1 VNSRWAAFE
10 TVHST
15 IGHNRGQVM
24 ARIKLHYAW
33 IIALVTFFILL
44 VTAGIRAVPGVLMV
58 PLESEFGWNRA
69 AISAA
74 VAINIALFGLIGPFA
89 ASVMDRF
96 GMRRVI
102 LAAVGLLAIS
112 VALTTMMRTQWQ
124 LTLLWGICV
133 GTGTGVTSMVLAAIV
148 ATRWFEARRGLV
160 MGVLSAANATGQLIF
175 LPMLARLIDARG
187 WRTAA
192 LAVTA
197 AAVVVFVVVLVF
209 MRDRPEDLG
218 LTRYGET
225 GPTAASSAAPAMPP
239 LAALRFAMRTRAFWI
254 LAGTFFVCGASTN
267 GLIGTHLIAA
277 CHDYG
282 IPQVRS
288 AELLA
293 VMGIFDILGTTASG
307 WLTDRYSSRYLLF
320 AYYTLRGVSLLY
332 LPFTLEQ
339 GAHGLGWFAIFYGLD
354 WVATVPPTVR
364 LTSDSFGR
372 ENTGV
377 IYGWIGASHQLGAS
391 LAAFGAGAIR
401 TSLGNYQ
408 LAFWLAGGLC
418 VLAGV
423 SFLTVGRGALLR
435 RAVPVSVQ
443 TIEFAPSNR

>member
-1 VNSRWAAFE
+1 MPRP
-10 TVHST
+10 
-15 IGHNRGQVM
+15 
-24 ARIKLHYAW
+24 KLHYAW
-33 IIALVTFFILL
+33 IIAIVTFFILL
-44 VTAGIRAVPGVLMV
+44 VTAGVRAVPGLLMV
-58 PLESEFGWNRA
+58 PLEAEFGWNRA
-69 AISAA
+69 AISGA

-112 VALTTMMRTQWQ
+112 VALTTGMRSQWEF
-124 LTLLWGICV
+124 TLLWGVCV

-148 ATRWFEARRGLV
+148 ATRWFDARRGLV
-160 MGVLSAANATGQLIF
+160 TGVLSAANATGQLIF

-197 AAVVVFVVVLVF
+197 AAVVVFLVVLVF

-218 LTRYGET
+218 LTRYGEIAR
-225 GPTAASSAAPAMPP
+225 PDASRAIPAMSPVS
-239 LAALRFAMRTRAFWI
+239 ALRVALRSRAFWI
-254 LAGTFFVCGASTN
+254 LGGTFFICGASTN

-320 AYYTLRGVSLLY
+320 GYYTLRVLSLLF
-332 LPFTLEQ
+332 LPFTLEN
-339 GAHGLGWFAIFYGLD
+339 G
-354 WVATVPPTVR
+354 
-364 LTSDSFGR
+364 
-372 ENTGV
+372 
-377 IYGWIGASHQLGAS
+377 
-391 LAAFGAGAIR
+391 
-401 TSLGNYQ
+401 
-408 LAFWLAGGLC
+408 AGGL
-418 VLAGV
+418 GM
-423 SFLTVGRGALLR
+423 F
-435 RAVPVSVQ
+435 AV
-443 TIEFAPSNR
+443 

>member
-1 VNSRWAAFE
+1 
-10 TVHST
+10 
-15 IGHNRGQVM
+15 M

-239 LAALRFAMRTRAFWI
+239 LVALRFAMRTRAFWI